1 MLRTLPRFAPRSTRG
16 THCSAKTSNS
26 SFVSRR
32 ECATQATTTNAS
44 DTDRSVCEQQ
54 DRGFEIFLQV
64 LDVARGVP
72 SIDDAVVAA
81 DRQVHALSADDVVA
95 AEHRALDDLVGAD
108 DRDFGAVD
116 HRGRRDS
123 AERAK
128 TGHGNRAATHFVW
141 LEFVGARR
149 CGKAADL
156 ARELPGER

>member
-16 THCSAKTSNS
+16 THRSAKTSNS

-32 ECATQATTTNAS
+32 ECATRASSTNAG
-44 DTDRSVCEQQ
+44 DTDRSVGEQQ

-72 SIDDAVVAA
+72 AVDDAVVAT
-81 DRQVHALSADDVVA
+81 DRQVHALSADDVGA

-128 TGHGNRAATHFVW
+128 TGHGNRAATQIVS
-141 LEFVGARR
+141 LEYDGSRR
-149 CGKAADL
+149 IG
-156 ARELPGER
+156 